1 MVSDS
6 LKCYRL
12 RPIGVDIWEISA
24 RIISLKGDKGSSA
37 EMEVAREMTLMDDD
51 LAARLDRLE
60 SIQEITKLK
69 HTYWHYND
77 VGLLGDKIAPLFS
90 EDGVWS
96 NEELGHYEGR
106 EAIKTFFNG
115 ASAILPFCAHVGM
128 NAIIDVDGDA
138 AIGKWRCLLLG
149 TFVEDGLGKS
159 RLILIDYLDDFV
171 RLDGR
176 WLIKK
181 LDILF
186 NFNVEFGQ
194 SWAGSER
201 VRATE

>member
-1 MVSDS
+1 MN
-6 LKCYRL
+6 
-12 RPIGVDIWEISA
+12 
-24 RIISLKGDKGSSA
+24 
-37 EMEVAREMTLMDDD
+37 TD
-51 LAARLDRLE
+51 LSARLDRLE

-77 VGLLGDKIAPLFS
+77 VGLLGDKIAPLFT

-106 EAIKTFFNG
+106 EAIRIFFNG
-115 ASAILPFCAHVGM
+115 ASDVLPFCAHVGM
-128 NAIIDVDGDA
+128 NAIIDVDGDVA
-138 AIGKWRCLLLG
+138 KAKWRCLLTG
-149 TFVEDGLGKS
+149 TFVEEDLGKS

-171 RLDGR
+171 RIDGR
-176 WLIKK
+176 WFIKK

-194 SWAGSER
+194 SWAG
-201 VRATE
+201 TEIIRTAE